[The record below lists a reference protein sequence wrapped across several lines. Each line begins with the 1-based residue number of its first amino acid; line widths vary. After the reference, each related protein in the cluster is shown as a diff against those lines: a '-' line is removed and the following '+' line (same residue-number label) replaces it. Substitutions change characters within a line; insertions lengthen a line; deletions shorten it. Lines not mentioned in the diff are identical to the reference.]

1 MNLMHSKTNLVDKKL
16 DELNIES
23 AIVPKNM
30 TNLLP
35 PLDLLQMVLWKTWKT
50 VSSVNILPVVIPKDY

>member
-35 PLDLLQMVLWKTWKT
+35 SLDLLQMVLWKTWKT